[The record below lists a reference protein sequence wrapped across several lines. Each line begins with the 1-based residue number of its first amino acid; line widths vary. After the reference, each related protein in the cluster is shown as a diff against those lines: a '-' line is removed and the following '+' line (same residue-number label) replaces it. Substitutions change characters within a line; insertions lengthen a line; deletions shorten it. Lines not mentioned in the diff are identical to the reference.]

1 MKPNPFQALPDYVE
15 IGGRR
20 IDIDPDFRVGIA
32 IETEALESEEPD
44 VAGLLT
50 LFYRHDI
57 PNDVAG
63 AVSAMLDFF
72 KGYDREKEQ
81 KVAGKSPG
89 RWYDFGQDADVLLSS
104 FLSAYGIDL
113 STASIHWWTF
123 RRLMLNLPADSPFMQ
138 RVHYRTA
145 DLTKLPKSQ
154 RKHYK
159 KMRALYAI
167 HAKARPG
174 QAMTAEERDAALL
187 ERVRRRFEEAQ
198 HHAEENG
205 P

>member
-1 MKPNPFQALPDYVE
+1 MKANPFQTLPDHVE
-15 IGGRR
+15 IGGRWVT
-20 IDIDPDFRVGIA
+20 IDTDFRIGVA

-44 VAGLLT
+44 VAGLLS
-50 LFYRHDI
+50 LFYRREI
-57 PNDVAG
+57 PGDVAG
-63 AVSAMLDFF
+63 AVQAMLNFF
-72 KGYDREKEQ
+72 KGYDKQAEGK
-81 KVAGKSPG
+81 KVGKSPG
-89 RWYDFGQDADVLLSS
+89 RWYDFSQDADVLLSS

-123 RRLMLNLPADSPFMQ
+123 RRLMLNLPTDCPFMQ

-159 KMRALYAI
+159 RMRELHAI
-167 HAKARPG
+167 RAKARSGP
-174 QAMTAEERDAALL
+174 AMTAEERDAALM
-187 ERVRRRFEEAQ
+187 ERVQRRFEEAQ
-198 HHAEENG
+198 RYAEEHG

>member
-1 MKPNPFQALPDYVE
+1 MTANPFRSLPDHVE

-20 IDIDPDFRVGIA
+20 VTIDPDFRVGVA
-32 IETEALESEEPD
+32 IELEALESEEPD
-44 VAGLLT
+44 VAGLLSQ
-50 LFYRHDI
+50 FYRQDI
-57 PNDVAG
+57 PADVAG
-63 AVSAMLDFF
+63 AVQAMLDFF
-72 KGYDREKEQ
+72 KGYDQQEERK
-81 KVAGKSPG
+81 KVGRSPG
-89 RWYDFGQDADVLLSS
+89 RWYDFVQDADVLLSS

-123 RRLMLNLPADSPFMQ
+123 RRLMLNLPMDCPFMQ

-159 KMRALYAI
+159 KMRELYAI
-167 HAKARPG
+167 RTRARPG
-174 QAMTAEERDAALL
+174 PAMTAEERDAALL
-187 ERVRRRFEEAQ
+187 ERVQRRFEEARRY
-198 HHAEENG
+198 AEENG